1 MACMYIRSGL
11 SEDLVCDEFGRWRRV
26 IKNRPKLIYEFVSKS
41 GERAEVDVAS
51 EQLYGGEEVLWWYS
65 VERGVFRKRLERYWF
80 ITNLRVCKF
89 DYEEGNVEATPLKD
103 LDVVVTEKEHTTSSQ
118 RIGMYTGKLENIVGI
133 VGVGT
138 SRTKSRTI
146 GNLLFIREGRVL
158 VKFTKISDPDGVK
171 KLVEVLKRNLRD
183 VEVRPLSLA

>member
-80 ITNLRVCKF
+80 ITNLRVCRF

>member
-1 MACMYIRSGL
+1 M

-80 ITNLRVCKF
+80 ITNLRVCRF